1 MIMRPTF
8 APDSVITAT
17 ISERLLNAGTFSIE
31 EINAKEAYIIET
43 STQDNHYK
51 IILLTQ
57 GDCYCNLGPVNLHM
71 SASNIGIIRPK
82 QACTMLVDEGT
93 TGFLL
98 SFSYD
103 YLQLIAGTP
112 GIILPNLHAG
122 LSEYYTISATTVE
135 RVPITEIALQ
145 IAEEHRSFSSL
156 REEMIRSLFRVFIL
170 YVCRLNKVKGDI
182 DYNRCPPLVKRFF
195 TLLENYFLTLK
206 MPADYADLLAVTPA
220 YLNELVKRSCGFTTS
235 YCIQQRIV
243 AEAKRL
249 IMNSELSLKEISY
262 RLGFD
267 DASHFSKFFKKFTG
281 KRYSD
286 FRRQI
291 IN

>member
-1 MIMRPTF
+1 
-8 APDSVITAT
+8 VI
-17 ISERLLNAGTFSIE
+17 
-31 EINAKEAYIIET
+31 
-43 STQDNHYK
+43 
-51 IILLTQ
+51 
-57 GDCYCNLGPVNLHM
+57 GDL
-71 SASNIGIIRPK
+71 
-82 QACTMLVDEGT
+82 
-93 TGFLL
+93 
-98 SFSYD
+98 
-103 YLQLIAGTP
+103 
-112 GIILPNLHAG
+112 
-122 LSEYYTISATTVE
+122 
-135 RVPITEIALQ
+135 
-145 IAEEHRSFSSL
+145 
-156 REEMIRSLFRVFIL
+156 
-170 YVCRLNKVKGDI
+170 

-195 TLLENYFLTLK
+195 ALLEDYFLTLK

>member
-8 APDSVITAT
+8 APDSVIATA
-17 ISERLLNAGTFSIE
+17 ISEHPLNAGTFSIE
-31 EINAKEAYIIET
+31 EINAEESYMIENA
-43 STQDNHYK
+43 TQDNHYK

-57 GDCYCNLGPVNLHM
+57 GHCHCHLGPVSLHM
-71 SASNIGIIRPK
+71 NTSCIGVIRPK
-82 QACTMLVDEGT
+82 QACTMLVDERT

-98 SFSYD
+98 SFTYD
-103 YLQLIAGTP
+103 YLQLMAGMP
-112 GIILPNLHAG
+112 GTILPHLHAG
-122 LSEYYTISATTVE
+122 LSEYYTIPVTATE

-145 IAEEHRSFSSL
+145 IVEEYRSFSSL
-156 REEMIRSLFRVFIL
+156 REEMIRSLFRIFIL

-195 TLLENYFLTLK
+195 ALLENYFLRLK
-206 MPADYADLLAVTPA
+206 MPADYADMLAVTPA

>member
-1 MIMRPTF
+1 MIVRPTF
-8 APDSVITAT
+8 TPDSLLATA
-17 ISERLLNAGTFSIE
+17 ISGHKLNAGSFTIE
-31 EINAKEAYIIET
+31 EIHSEEPYIFET

-57 GDCYCNLGPVNLHM
+57 GHCYCNLGPVNLNIDTT
-71 SASNIGIIRPK
+71 SIGIIRPK
-82 QACTMLVDEGT
+82 QACTILIDERT
-93 TGFLL
+93 TGFVL
-98 SFSYD
+98 SFTYD

-112 GIILPNLHAG
+112 GNILPNLHAG
-122 LSEYYTISATTVE
+122 LSEYYTIPVTTAE
-135 RVPITEIALQ
+135 RIPITEIALQ
-145 IAEEHRSFSSL
+145 IVEEYRSFSSL
-156 REEMIRSLFRVFIL
+156 REEMIRSLFRIFIL
-170 YVCRLNKVKGDI
+170 YVCRLNTEKGDI
-182 DYNRCPPLVKRFF
+182 EYNRCPPLVKRFF
-195 TLLENYFLTLK
+195 VLLEDYFLTLK

-220 YLNELVKRSCGFTTS
+220 YLNELVKRGCGYTTS

-291 IN
+291 TA